1 MNSVQYD
8 NALKEQAAACPGI
21 IEKIVKGFWSGITK
35 AGFAPVEVLKASRH
49 IYLTGSGDSYSAAM
63 ALEPCY
69 VHYLTKLGT
78 NIYVDTALEN
88 SRYTRFLAQETPAE
102 AELTLIVAI
111 CSGEF
116 SRRTEEVFERAGD
129 LGIPALGITEQS
141 TPPETDAGYFLKVCL
156 PEISCGKPGCSAY
169 VGVLVS
175 ASLLAAYMAEAK
187 GDYPEGTTK
196 TLADAMI
203 SLGNDYKACM
213 EAFDVQAIRLA
224 KLWGA
229 EIQNFYGV
237 GDGIDMAS
245 VRFLA
250 SKAIDTAGIF
260 GGFTNSVD
268 WRHNAKYIKKA
279 VETCVVFFGEED
291 SDSRRS
297 IATAV
302 DEAFHMGFKV
312 VFVGDVTAAEF
323 GIESP
328 VESFQ
333 IPKAPKEYGYLTAWF
348 NHLPIDLLVSYF
360 APFKK
365 KGGCYDT

>member
-1 MNSVQYD
+1 MKSVQCD
-8 NALKEQAAACPGI
+8 NALKKQAAACSGI

-111 CSGEF
+111 CGGGFSPRIEDVFGRGE
-116 SRRTEEVFERAGD
+116 A
-129 LGIPALGITEQS
+129 LGIPVLGITEQS
-141 TPPETDAGYFLKVCL
+141 ILPPGTKAGYFLNICL
-156 PEISCGKPGCSAY
+156 PEISWEQPGCSTY
-169 VGVLVS
+169 VGSLVS
-175 ASLLAAYMAEAK
+175 ASLLAAYMAEVK
-187 GDYPEGTTK
+187 GDYPEGTSK
-196 TLADAMI
+196 ALADAMI

-213 EAFDVQAIRLA
+213 EAFEVKAMGLA

-245 VRFLA
+245 ARFLA
-250 SKAIDTAGIF
+250 SKAIETAGIF
-260 GGFTNSVD
+260 GGSTNSVD
-268 WRHNAKYIKKA
+268 WRHNAKYIKR
-279 VETCVVFFGEED
+279 VLETCVVFFGEED

-297 IATAV
+297 IAIAA
-302 DEAFHMGFKV
+302 DEAFRMGFKV
-312 VFVGDVTAAEF
+312 IFVGDVTAAEF

-348 NHLPIDLLVSYF
+348 NHLPIDFLVSYF
-360 APFKK
+360 ALLKK
-365 KGGCYDT
+365 VCK